1 MNGTR
6 MATPHVAGVAALWME
21 YINTVN
27 PNASIRQ
34 LEGRLMGST
43 TLHRIADPKN
53 RANAGAGLVQAPTAR
68 GK

>member
-1 MNGTR
+1 LE
-6 MATPHVAGVAALWME
+6 VV
-21 YINTVN
+21 NTVN

-34 LEGRLMGST
+34 LEGRLMGSA